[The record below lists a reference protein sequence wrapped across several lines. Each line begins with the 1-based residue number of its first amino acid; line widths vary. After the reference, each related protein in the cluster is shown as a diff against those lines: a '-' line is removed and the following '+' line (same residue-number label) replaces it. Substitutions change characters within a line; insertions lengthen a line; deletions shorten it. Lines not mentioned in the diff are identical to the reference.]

1 MIPTTPPVVT
11 LLDLLPADVWGV
23 VGRFVEARGLAA
35 AGCRTLYDAVRG
47 GAGPRGAPVVRFAI
61 TTVQLTG

>member
-11 LLDLLPADVWGV
+11 LLDLLPADVWGG

-35 AGCRTLYDAVRG
+35 ACCRTLYDAVRG
-47 GAGPRGAPVVRFAI
+47 GAGRGRRSSASRSLLFS
-61 TTVQLTG
+61 